1 MFFVRLA
8 AVAALGLAAFAV
20 AAPAQALTMTE
31 CSVKYKAAQDAGT
44 LGSAK
49 WTDFRKAE
57 CGTEDATVTPAAAIT
72 APAPA
77 PAKPADTGE
86 PTIANTELAHEPP
99 GTNAGAPRG
108 VTFPKAIAAQYASET
123 PGKARMHTCRDQ
135 YKLNKAGNTLAGLTW
150 IKKGGGYYSICNS
163 RLKG

>member
-8 AVAALGLAAFAV
+8 ALAALGLVAFVV
-20 AAPAQALTMTE
+20 AAPAQALTLTE

-44 LGSAK
+44 LGSTK

-57 CGTEDATVTPAAAIT
+57 CGTEDATITPAAAST
-72 APAPA
+72 TPP

-86 PTIANTELAHEPP
+86 PTVANTELAHEPP
-99 GTNAGAPRG
+99 GTNALAPRG
-108 VTFPKAIAAQYASET
+108 VTFPKAIAPQYANET

-150 IKKGGGYYSICNS
+150 IKKGGGYYSLCNS